1 MRDEGGRMNSL
12 LGISGPFVP
21 TVEVFDT
28 VGSDS

>member
-1 MRDEGGRMNSL
+1 MNSL

-28 VGSDS
+28 IGSDS